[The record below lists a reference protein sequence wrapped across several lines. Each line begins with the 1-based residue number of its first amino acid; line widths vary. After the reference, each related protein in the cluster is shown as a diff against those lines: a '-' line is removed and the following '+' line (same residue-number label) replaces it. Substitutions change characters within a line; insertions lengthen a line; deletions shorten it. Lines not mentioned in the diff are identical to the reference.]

1 MRNKNRLIRENI
13 ARKSKCDL
21 IAEIIEN
28 KNITWKHS
36 FEGEFFIFNISTELR
51 ILVNFGN
58 IIIEYCNLRTDL
70 NSENFWDVLE
80 VTLDK
85 VTN

>member
-21 IAEIIEN
+21 IAQIIEN
-28 KNITWKHS
+28 KNIKWKHS
-36 FEGEFFIFNISTELR
+36 FEREFFIFNISTDLR
-51 ILVNFGN
+51 ILVNFEN

-70 NSENFWDVLE
+70 NSGNFWDVLE
-80 VTLDK
+80 ITLDK
-85 VTN
+85 VAI